1 MTKKKE
7 KQEKRRMGFRE
18 LFNVDF
24 PPTVDCIVEARG
36 EQVHDNSE
44 NCFRVWRVKKVR
56 RKGEKQYV

>member
-1 MTKKKE
+1 
-7 KQEKRRMGFRE
+7 MGFRE